1 MLTVS
6 FVVLQYARTHTHT
19 HARTHA
25 RTHAHRHAHIKSN
38 RAEIKPC
45 RLKKCAF
52 RADLKVVIV
61 TAFLMCGAG
70 SEFQT
75 EGPKLEK
82 RKKKKKK
89 KLENGSG
96 FMHLCTIVAAVGR

>member
-1 MLTVS
+1 MSCNTH
-6 FVVLQYARTHTHT
+6 AHTHT
-19 HARTHA
+19 HAHG
-25 RTHAHRHAHIKSN
+25 HAHIKSN

-45 RLKKCAF
+45 RLKNCAF

-89 KLENGSG
+89 NLK
-96 FMHLCTIVAAVGR
+96 TAVASCICAL